1 MKCFPLILV
10 VVLITAVANFTL
22 AYGQD
27 SKNASACQD
36 IITNSSETSRT
47 ERIEAYY
54 LAAQCYTKMGRVD
67 EEQLYAAE
75 LAYAKAEILG
85 RQITGNITAMK
96 AREALDRLYRSLH
109 NNSVVGIEKIYRK
122 AEESLAQ
129 SRK

>member
-54 LAAQCYTKMGRVD
+54 LAAQCYTKMGHVD
-67 EEQLYAAE
+67 EEQLYVAE

>member
-1 MKCFPLILV
+1 MLS
-10 VVLITAVANFTL
+10 
-22 AYGQD
+22 YGQD

-36 IITNSSETSRT
+36 IITNSSQTSVT
-47 ERIEAYY
+47 ARIEAYY
-54 LAAQCYTKMGRVD
+54 LAAQCYNKMSPMGHVD

-85 RQITGNITAMK
+85 RQIIGNITAMK

-109 NNSVVGIEKIYRK
+109 NNSVVGIEKIYKK

-129 SRK
+129 SGK